1 MRTIDVADVTANIR
15 EMAIE
20 SNYNVDPDYVAR
32 IESAKSNES
41 SPLGLHVL
49 NQITENAALASAE
62 RVPYCQDTGIALVFA
77 EVGQGVSLT
86 GGSLEDAINEGIR
99 QGYSDGYLRG
109 SVVNDPLRR
118 VNTKD
123 NTPAVIHYRV
133 VPGDRLKL
141 YFAAKGTGSENMSM
155 SRMLKPSDGRE
166 GVIRTVVEHVF
177 ESGGNPCPPILLGIG
192 LGGTIEKAAV
202 IAKWSL
208 FRKLGEPSP
217 DPLVSEL
224 EQDILEAVNRTG
236 VGPMGMGGDT
246 TCVAV
251 HIETYPCH
259 IGALPLCIN
268 VECHAHRH
276 AEVEL

>member
-1 MRTIDVADVTANIR
+1 MRVIDVAEVTAKIR
-15 EMAIE
+15 DMAIE
-20 SNYNVDPDYVAR
+20 SNYNVDPEYLAQ
-32 IESAKSNES
+32 IESAKASES
-41 SPLGLHVL
+41 SPLGRNIL
-49 NQITENAALASAE
+49 NQITENAELASAE
-62 RVPYCQDTGIALVFA
+62 RVPYCQDTGLSVVFA
-77 EVGQGVSLT
+77 DVGQDVHFT
-86 GGSLEDAINEGIR
+86 GGSLESAINEGVR
-99 QGYSDGYLRG
+99 QGYRDGYLRG

-118 VNTKD
+118 ENTKD

-133 VPGDRLKL
+133 VPGDHFVL

-155 SRMLKPSDGRE
+155 ARMLKPSDGRE
-166 GVIRTVVEHVF
+166 GILRTVVEHVF

-192 LGGTIEKAAV
+192 LGGSIEKAAQ

-208 FRKLGEPSP
+208 FRPLGRPNP
-217 DPLVSEL
+217 DLLVADL
-224 EQDILEAVNRTG
+224 EQDILKAVNRTG

-259 IGALPLCIN
+259 IGALPICIN

-276 AEVEL
+276 AELEF

>member
-1 MRTIDVADVTANIR
+1 MRTINVTEITAKIR

-20 SNYNVDPDYVAR
+20 SNYNVDANYVERLEA
-32 IESAKSNES
+32 AKATES
-41 SPLGLHVL
+41 SPLGLRVL
-49 NQITENAALASAE
+49 SQITDNAALASAE
-62 RVPYCQDTGIALVFA
+62 RVPYCQDTGLSVVFA
-77 EVGQGVSLT
+77 DVGQEVNLI

-99 QGYSDGYLRG
+99 RGYRDGYLRG

-133 VPGDRLKL
+133 VPGDRLTL

-155 SRMLKPSDGRE
+155 ARMLKPSDGRE
-166 GVIRTVVEHVF
+166 GVIQSVVEHVF

-192 LGGTIEKAAV
+192 LGGTIEKAAQ

-208 FRKLGEPSP
+208 FRPLGKSSL
-217 DPLVSEL
+217 DPLVAEL
-224 EQDILEAVNRTG
+224 EQDILDAVNRTG

-251 HIETYPCH
+251 HIEIYPCH
-259 IGALPLCIN
+259 IGALPICIN

-276 AEVEL
+276 GEVEL

>member
-1 MRTIDVADVTANIR
+1 MRVIDVAEVTEKIR
-15 EMAIE
+15 DMSIE
-20 SNYNVDPDYVAR
+20 SNYNVDPEFLAR
-32 IESAKSNES
+32 IESAKSSER
-41 SPLGLHVL
+41 SPLGLNIL
-49 NQITENAALASAE
+49 NQISENAALASAD
-62 RVPYCQDTGIALVFA
+62 RVPYCQDTGLSIVFA
-77 EVGQGVSLT
+77 DVGQDIHLT
-86 GGSLEDAINEGIR
+86 GGSLESAINEGVR
-99 QGYSDGYLRG
+99 QGYRDGYLRG

-118 VNTKD
+118 ENTKD
-123 NTPAVIHYRV
+123 NTPAVIHYRL
-133 VPGDRLKL
+133 VPGDRLVL

-155 SRMLKPSDGRE
+155 ARMLKPSDGRE
-166 GVIRTVVEHVF
+166 GILRTVVDHVF

-192 LGGTIEKAAV
+192 LGGSIEKAAQ

-208 FRKLGEPSP
+208 FRPLGRPSP
-217 DPLVSEL
+217 DPLVAEL
-224 EQDILEAVNRTG
+224 EQDILNAVNRTG

-259 IGALPLCIN
+259 IGALPICIN

>member
-1 MRTIDVADVTANIR
+1 MRTIDVAAVTAKIR
-15 EMAIE
+15 EMAVE
-20 SNYNVDPDYVAR
+20 SNYNVDSDYVAR
-32 IESAKSNES
+32 IESAKAVERS
-41 SPLGLHVL
+41 SLGLRVL
-49 NQITENAALASAE
+49 NQITENAALSSAQ
-62 RVPYCQDTGIALVFA
+62 RVPYCQDTGVALVFA
-77 EVGQGVSLT
+77 EVGQDVHLT
-86 GGSLEDAINEGIR
+86 GGFLEDAINEGIR
-99 QGYSDGYLRG
+99 QGYQDGFLRG

-118 VNTKD
+118 ENTKD

-141 YFAAKGTGSENMSM
+141 FFAAKGTGSENMSM
-155 SRMLKPSDGRE
+155 ARMLKPSDGRE
-166 GVIRTVVEHVF
+166 GVIRTIVEHVF

-192 LGGTIEKAAV
+192 LGGTIEKAAQ

-208 FRKLGEPSP
+208 FRKLAEPNP
-217 DPLVSEL
+217 DSLVAEL
-224 EQDILEAVNRTG
+224 EQDILQAVNRTG

-246 TCVAV
+246 TCVGV